1 MNYKTI
7 NVTSKTYEKL
17 VLYKHGN
24 MSFDDV
30 LNEFI
35 SQIEE
40 KKFYN
45 HVLKEHKK
53 RMQKIKAGD
62 YFESDNIEDA
72 LKNAWGS
79 SLELNKNSNSYKILQ
94 GKDFLRDVKKILKSG
109 DTSLLSDV
117 QRVIDK
123 LKIDPHKKRPK
134 MDIKLISPKK
144 EAVYRVRLGKYRLVY
159 EIDEPNKSVILT
171 MFFIRGKGYQ

>member
-1 MNYKTI
+1 MVTMSYKTI

-30 LNEFI
+30 INEFM

-53 RMQKIKAGD
+53 RRAIWNFLKNKS
-62 YFESDNIEDA
+62 YFEYLNVSVGWCDLVPEFVV
-72 LKNAWGS
+72 KNVEE
-79 SLELNKNSNSYKILQ
+79 LEKIFNEIDISFPGAIKKWNFWITEESYKERWLPE
-94 GKDFLRDVKKILKSG
+94 F
-109 DTSLLSDV
+109 
-117 QRVIDK
+117 
-123 LKIDPHKKRPK
+123 
-134 MDIKLISPKK
+134 
-144 EAVYRVRLGKYRLVY
+144 
-159 EIDEPNKSVILT
+159 
-171 MFFIRGKGYQ
+171 